1 LSRSSKGQDFQQHID
16 PGFRRR
22 SHRRF
27 DVGEQS
33 SAAYQASLWAAMVE
47 LSYYWSLPENSRS
60 QGHLRLAATRDDAFT
75 EIGDSTPITGS
86 AVTATRLRLLVGA
99 ELGHSWLVDRRILD
113 FAVYA
118 RLVDNLSQNF
128 GTQTV
133 LLANEPSLLLLVSGV
148 RESQLGADAGATLSA
163 KVTDA
168 MQHLH
173 RL

>member
-1 LSRSSKGQDFQQHID
+1 LIR
-16 PGFRRR
+16 GFADV
-22 SHRRF
+22 HTARF

-33 SAAYQASLWAAMVE
+33 SAANQASLWAAMVE

-60 QGHLRLAATRDDAFT
+60 QGHLRLAATRADAFT
-75 EIGDSTPITGS
+75 EIGGSTPITGS

-133 LLANEPSLLLLVSGV
+133 LLANEPSLSLLVSGV

-168 MQHLH
+168 MRIYI